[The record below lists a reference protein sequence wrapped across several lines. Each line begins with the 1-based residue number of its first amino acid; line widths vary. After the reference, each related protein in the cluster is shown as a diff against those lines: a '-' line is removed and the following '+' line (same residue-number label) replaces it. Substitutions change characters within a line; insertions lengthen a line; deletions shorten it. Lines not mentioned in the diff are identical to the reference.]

1 MSCLSYKT
9 RLRLWS
15 LLHPI
20 RTIKAL
26 YVDKYLQ
33 RTDKWRELIDTNPKK
48 AIELKWNRFYRKRF
62 PWKNPRTL
70 NEKVTWMEVMTDTS
84 KWTEYTDKYEVRK
97 HIEELGLKDILTE
110 CYGVWD
116 RVEDIDFDKLPDKFV
131 LKCTHDCGSTVIVR
145 DKNKMNKKEVM
156 EFLSKC
162 VSKRYGYDSCEPHYT
177 FIKPRLMAE
186 SLIEMD
192 NTDEFSSATT
202 VDHKIRCIDGKA
214 QYDMVCYDRNLE
226 SGSGGSKT
234 VYDLYDIHTWQPM
247 RQYLADT
254 GVQYKNVPWPEN
266 LEKMI
271 EIAET
276 IAQGFPQ
283 VRVDLYNV
291 KGRIFFGEMTFYA
304 FSGMNNHFTM
314 EFQRM
319 IGDRIRLPEVYLF
332 KN

>member
-1 MSCLSYKT
+1 MSLLSYKT
-9 RLRLWS
+9 KLRLWS
-15 LLHPI
+15 LLHPV
-20 RTIKAL
+20 RTYKAWYFDRYIL
-26 YVDKYLQ
+26 F
-33 RTDKWRELIDTNPKK
+33 TDKWHEIVATDPIK
-48 AIELKWNRFYRKRF
+48 AIDMKWNRFYRRKF

-97 HIEELGLKDILTE
+97 HIEELGLKNILTE

-116 RVEDIDFDKLPDKFV
+116 SVEDIDFDKLPDKFV

-145 DKNKMNKKEVM
+145 DKSKMNKKEVLD
-156 EFLSKC
+156 FLDKH
-162 VSKRYGYDSCEPHYT
+162 VSVRYGYDSCEPHYT
-177 FIKPRLMAE
+177 LIKPRLMAE

-192 NTDEFSSATT
+192 NSESFSSETT
-202 VDHKIRCIDGKA
+202 VDHKIRCIDGKV
-214 QYDMVCYDRNLE
+214 QYDMVCYDRSLE

-247 RQYLADT
+247 RQYLADP
-254 GVQYKNVPWPEN
+254 GVQYKNVPRPEN

-271 EIAET
+271 KIAEK

-291 KGRIFFGEMTFYA
+291 KGKIYFGEMTFFA

-314 EFQRM
+314 EFQKM
-319 IGDRIRLPEVYLF
+319 IGDRIKLPEA
-332 KN
+332 

>member
-1 MSCLSYKT
+1 MGFLSYKT

-15 LLHPI
+15 VLHPV
-20 RTIKAL
+20 RTYRAWYFDRNI
-26 YVDKYLQ
+26 Q
-33 RTDKWRELIDTNPKK
+33 FTDKWREIVATDPKK
-48 AIELKWNRFYRKRF
+48 AFDMKWNRFYRRKF
-62 PWKNPRTL
+62 SWKNPRTL
-70 NEKVTWMEVMTDTS
+70 NEKLTWMEVYTDTS

-97 HIEELGLKDILTE
+97 HIESLGLKDILTE

-145 DKNKMNKKEVM
+145 DKSKMNKKELLD
-156 EFLSKC
+156 FLDKH
-162 VSKRYGYDSCEPHYT
+162 VSVRYGYDSCEPHYIA
-177 FIKPRLMAE
+177 IKPRLMAE

-192 NTDEFSSATT
+192 NSEEFSSETT

-214 QYDMVCYDRNLE
+214 QYDMVCYDRSLE

-247 RQYLADT
+247 RQFLADD
-254 GVQYKNVPWPEN
+254 GVKYRNVPRPEN
-266 LEKMI
+266 LERMI
-271 EIAET
+271 EIAEK

-291 KGRIFFGEMTFYA
+291 RGKIYFGEMTFFA

-314 EFQRM
+314 KFQRM
-319 IGDRIRLPEVYLF
+319 IGEKIQLP
-332 KN
+332 

>member
-1 MSCLSYKT
+1 MSLSYKT
-9 RLRLWS
+9 KLRLWS
-15 LLHPI
+15 MLHPI
-20 RTIKAL
+20 RTAKAW
-26 YVDKYLQ
+26 YFDKYVSG
-33 RTDKWRELIDTNPKK
+33 TEKFYKLIDTNPKK
-48 AIELKWNRFYRKRF
+48 AITMKWNRFYRKKF

-97 HIEELGLKDILTE
+97 HIESLGLKDILTE

-116 RVEDIDFDKLPDKFV
+116 RVEDIDFDQLPDKFV

-145 DKNKMNKKEVM
+145 DKSKMNKKAVLD
-156 EFLSKC
+156 FLGKC
-162 VSKRYGYDSCEPHYT
+162 VSKRYGYESCEPHYT

-192 NTDEFSSATT
+192 NTSDFSSATT

-214 QYDMVCYDRNLE
+214 QYDMVCYDRSLE

-247 RQYLADT
+247 RQYLADP
-254 GVQYKNVPWPEN
+254 GVEYKNVPRPEN

-271 EIAET
+271 EIAEK
-276 IAQGFPQ
+276 IAQGYPQ

-291 KGRIFFGEMTFYA
+291 KGKIYFGEMTFYA

-319 IGDRIRLPEVYLF
+319 IGDRIRLPKPSKTF
-332 KN
+332 

>member
-1 MSCLSYKT
+1 
-9 RLRLWS
+9 
-15 LLHPI
+15 
-20 RTIKAL
+20 
-26 YVDKYLQ
+26 
-33 RTDKWRELIDTNPKK
+33 
-48 AIELKWNRFYRKRF
+48 
-62 PWKNPRTL
+62 
-70 NEKVTWMEVMTDTS
+70 MEVMTDTS

-145 DKNKMNKKEVM
+145 DKSKMDKEKVLS
-156 EFLSKC
+156 FLGKC

-177 FIKPRLMAE
+177 LIKPRLMSE

-192 NTDEFSSATT
+192 NTESFSSETT

-214 QYDMVCYDRNLE
+214 QYDMVCYDRSLE

-234 VYDLYDIHTWQPM
+234 VYDLYDIHTWTPM
-247 RQYLADT
+247 RQYLADP
-254 GVQYKNVPWPEN
+254 GVEYKDVPRPEN

-271 EIAET
+271 EIAEK

-291 KGRIFFGEMTFYA
+291 KGKIYFGEMTFYA

-314 EFQRM
+314 EFHKM
-319 IGDRIRLPEVYLF
+319 IGDRIQLPDISRGMNFSPLTS
-332 KN
+332 

>member
-1 MSCLSYKT
+1 MIISYKT
-9 RLRLWS
+9 RLRVRS

-20 RTIKAL
+20 RSLKAL
-26 YVDKYLQ
+26 YFIHCIEN
-33 RTDKWRELIDTNPKK
+33 TDKWIEMIDTNPKK
-48 AIELKWNRFYRKRF
+48 AIEMKWNRFYRKRF

-116 RVEDIDFDKLPDKFV
+116 NVEDIDFDNLPEKFV

-145 DKNKMNKKEVM
+145 DKSKMDKEKVLS
-156 EFLSKC
+156 FLGKC
-162 VSKRYGYDSCEPHYT
+162 VSKRYGYASCEPHYT
-177 FIKPRLMAE
+177 LIKPRLMAE

-202 VDHKIRCIDGKA
+202 VDHKIRCIDGKV
-214 QYDMVCYDRNLE
+214 QYDMVCYDRSLE

-247 RQYLADT
+247 RQYLADP
-254 GVQYKNVPWPEN
+254 GVEYKDVPRPEN

-271 EIAET
+271 EIAEK

-291 KGRIFFGEMTFYA
+291 KGKIYFGEMTFYA

-319 IGDRIRLPEVYLF
+319 IGDRIQLPKV
-332 KN
+332 